1 MDNSLTRQKIKEL
14 RALVAENDRIG
25 IVLQDDP
32 DPDAMASAIALR
44 ALLGRNKQTTP
55 IFAFKPVTRPE
66 NLTMTHLLEIE
77 VTPARGQDL
86 HGFDKI
92 AMVDVEP
99 GYFGDKLPRA
109 DIVIDHHP
117 GYPSGVSP
125 FEDVRTGYGATSTIM
140 TEYLV
145 TADERISER
154 LATALLYGIR
164 SDTLALSR
172 RVTEVDIQ
180 AFVHLY
186 PLANY
191 NLLRQIDRP
200 ELPLSFAR
208 TLSRA
213 MHRLQMRDGLIAL
226 YLGAVE
232 RDDLIV
238 QVADFCLQFEG
249 VEWVAVAGKLGSN
262 LVIAVRNHGLGRSNA
277 GEMVK
282 RLFSDIGSAGGHR
295 NMAKAVVPMHKWRKR
310 EGNLDAASI
319 EPRLRELFTQGIL
332 GEAESIDGKVAAPI
346 QRNGT
351 S

>member
-1 MDNSLTRQKIKEL
+1 MDPALTKHKIREL
-14 RALVAENDRIG
+14 RRLVDENDRIA

-44 ALLGRNKQTTP
+44 VLLGRNKQTTP

-66 NLTMTHLLEIE
+66 NRTMTHLLEIE
-77 VTPARGQDL
+77 VAPAATEALREY
-86 HGFDKI
+86 DKI

-99 GYFGDKLPRA
+99 PFFGERLPRA

-117 GYPSGVSP
+117 GYEIGLAP
-125 FEDVRTGYGATSTIM
+125 FEDIRVDYGATATIM

-145 TADERISER
+145 TAEERISER

-172 RVTEVDIQ
+172 RTTEADLQ
-180 AFVHLY
+180 AFTHLY

-208 TLSRA
+208 MLARA
-213 MHRLQMRDGLIAL
+213 MDRLVVRDGLAVIH
-226 YLGAVE
+226 LGAVE

-238 QVADFCLQFEG
+238 QMADFCLQFEG
-249 VEWVAVAGKLGSN
+249 VEWVAVSGKLGPN
-262 LVIAVRNHGLGRSNA
+262 LVVAIRNHGLGRANA
-277 GEMVK
+277 GDLAK
-282 RLFSDIGSAGGHR
+282 RLFADIGNAGGHR
-295 NMAKAVVPMHKWRKR
+295 NMAKAVVPLRRWRAR
-310 EGNLDAASI
+310 EGTSRDKMI
-319 EPRLRELFTQGIL
+319 EPRLGELFAAAIFGYVETP
-332 GEAESIDGKVAAPI
+332 DGHPVAT
-346 QRNGT
+346 RNGD
-351 S
+351 

>member
-1 MDNSLTRQKIKEL
+1 MDNALTKQKIKEL

-44 ALLGRNKQTTP
+44 ALLWRNKQTTP

-77 VTPARGQDL
+77 VTPAKIHDL
-86 HGFDKI
+86 HSYDKI

-99 GYFGDKLPRA
+99 AYFGDKLPRA

-117 GYPSGVSP
+117 GYPSGLSP
-125 FEDVRTGYGATSTIM
+125 FEDVRVGYGATSTIM

-172 RVTEVDIQ
+172 RVTEMDIQ

-200 ELPLSFAR
+200 ELPIGFAR
-208 TLSRA
+208 VLSRA
-213 MHRLQMRDGLIAL
+213 MGRLQMKDGLIAI
-226 YLGAVE
+226 YLGTVE

-262 LVIAVRNHGLGRSNA
+262 IVVAVRNHGFGRNNA
-277 GEMVK
+277 GELVK

-295 NMAKAVVPMHKWRKR
+295 NMAKAVVPLRQWRER
-310 EGNLDAASI
+310 EGTSKAAAI
-319 EPRLRELFTQGIL
+319 ETRLRELFMAGIL
-332 GEAESIDGKVAAPI
+332 GETDNLDVRIPLPA
-346 QRNGT
+346 RNGT